1 MEAHRMDEQLLATG
15 IEDDIQEYLIFTID
29 TIDFGIDIGLVQEII
44 EIQPVSKIP
53 NALDFCSGIINIR
66 GTIVPVL
73 DMRRKLGF
81 EPIEYDD
88 RACIIVILLEEE
100 LIGAIVDAVQD
111 VVHISAQDLSDSP
124 AVNGKTGDQRHY
136 TDKIACID
144 GKIKQI
150 LNVCAVFDVDVVEE

>member
-1 MEAHRMDEQLLATG
+1 MDEHTLTTG
-15 IEDDIQEYLIFTID
+15 MEDDIQEYLVFTID
-29 TIDFGIDIGLVQEII
+29 SIDFGIDIGLVQEIM

-88 RACIIVILLEEE
+88 RACIIVILLEDE
-100 LIGAIVDAVQD
+100 LVGAIVDAVQD
-111 VVHISAQDLSDSP
+111 VVHISAKDLSDTP
-124 AVNGKTGDQRHY
+124 TVNGNSGDQRHY
-136 TDKIACID
+136 TAKIACID

-150 LNVCAVFDVDVVEE
+150 LNVDTVFDVNNIEE

>member
-1 MEAHRMDEQLLATG
+1 MDEQRVITG
-15 IEDDIQEYLIFTID
+15 TEDDIQEYLIFTID

-66 GTIVPVL
+66 GMIVPVL

-88 RACIIVILLEEE
+88 RACIIVILLESE
-100 LIGAIVDAVQD
+100 LVGAIVDAVQD
-111 VVHISAQDLSDSP
+111 VIHISAQELSNSP
-124 AVNGKTGDQRHY
+124 AVNGKSGDQRAY
-136 TDKIACID
+136 TEKIACID

-150 LNVCAVFDVDVVEE
+150 LNVNTVFDMDSIEA